1 MLDVSALKQFHPL
14 IATPC
19 YGDAVF
25 HNYVISLVNFIR
37 VSAESGMPVSVHM
50 RAGDSLVTRA
60 RNDCVAEFLSNEV
73 YSHLFW
79 IDGDIGFSPEAALR
93 LLLADHD
100 VAAGVYPLKR
110 LDWPKEG
117 VPANV
122 TSREEFE
129 QLCARYTANA
139 ADQPG
144 PEIEVPIDDDG
155 FIKVLDAPTGFMVI
169 KRDVF
174 QKLIE
179 NYPDYKYVPDWPEGT
194 YPEGGVHYSFFDTII
209 DPDSRRYLSEDYAFC
224 RLLQNLGVDIYADA
238 NSNLTHL
245 GQHLYAG
252 SFGTA
257 LANTPAQAI
266 GATKGKRLKIVGIN
280 KLTPNP

>member
-19 YGDAVF
+19 YGGAVF

-37 VSAESGMPVSVHM
+37 LSAELGMPVSVHM

-60 RNDCVAEFLSNEV
+60 RNDCVAEFLSKETFT
-73 YSHLFW
+73 HLFW

-110 LDWPKEG
+110 QDWPRDG
-117 VPANV
+117 IPADV
-122 TSREEFE
+122 TNLQDLE
-129 QLCARYTANA
+129 QLCARFTANA
-139 ADQPG
+139 GDQPG
-144 PEIEVPIDDDG
+144 PEVEVPIDDDG
-155 FIKVLDAPTGFMVI
+155 FIKVLDAPTGFMAI
-169 KRDVF
+169 KRQVF

-194 YPEGGVHYSFFDTII
+194 YPEGACITASSTPSSTPTPGAISPKTMPF
-209 DPDSRRYLSEDYAFC
+209 AGCC
-224 RLLQNLGVDIYADA
+224 RIWASISMRMQTRTSPIRA
-238 NSNLTHL
+238 STC
-245 GQHLYAG
+245 
-252 SFGTA
+252 
-257 LANTPAQAI
+257 I
-266 GATKGKRLKIVGIN
+266 GAASAPRSQTRPPRRSAPPRASGSRSSGS
-280 KLTPNP
+280 TS